1 MWYVFRVGQ
10 ATVHR
15 ALESSL
21 GQEVPMS
28 YNNIVNS
35 LLEEGVPFY
44 FIVPKRYHMNH

>member
-21 GQEVPMS
+21 GQELPML
-28 YNNIVNS
+28 YNNIVNN
-35 LLEEGVPFY
+35 LLEEGY
-44 FIVPKRYHMNH
+44 LFIL